1 MDEKDFWTIGEVV
14 EIYEVN
20 EEFLLDL
27 EEEELLCPVC
37 GKGSPTK
44 LFTRKDMETLRLAK
58 VLLEDMGVNLPGIEV
73 ILRMRDSMFQMRRQ
87 FDDILED
94 LARQVLERMK

>member
-14 EIYEVN
+14 KIYEVD
-20 EEFLLDL
+20 EKFLLDL
-27 EEEELLCPVC
+27 EEEELLWPVC
-37 GKGSPTK
+37 REDSPAK
-44 LFTRKDMETLRLAK
+44 LFTSKDMETLRLAK
-58 VLLEDMGVNLPGIEV
+58 VLFDDMGVNLPGIEV

-94 LARQVLERMK
+94 LASQVLERVK

>member
-1 MDEKDFWTIGEVV
+1 MDEKDFWTVGEVV
-14 EIYEVN
+14 AIYEVD
-20 EEFLLDL
+20 EEFLLGL

-37 GKGSPTK
+37 REDSPTK

-58 VLLEDMGVNLPGIEV
+58 VLFKDMDVNLPGIEV

-94 LARQVLERMK
+94 LAGRVLERMK